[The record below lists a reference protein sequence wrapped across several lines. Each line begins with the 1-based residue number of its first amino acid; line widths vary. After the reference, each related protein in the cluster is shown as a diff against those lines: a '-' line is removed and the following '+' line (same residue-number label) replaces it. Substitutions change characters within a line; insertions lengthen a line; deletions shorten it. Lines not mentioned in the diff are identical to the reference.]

1 VPGGCL
7 RVESVA
13 ASLPDMT
20 WKRTD
25 AGNSSPVSYKL
36 RTNLGGNE
44 RSTARER
51 AEEEK
56 AEDDEE

>member
-1 VPGGCL
+1 
-7 RVESVA
+7 VESVA